1 MRKTGAEL
9 TSCYV
14 GVTEKLIADA
24 FETAQRDGALLL
36 LDEVDSFLRDRQAA
50 RYSWEVTAVNE
61 MLAQMER
68 FGGYFIA
75 TTNLKDD
82 LDPACL
88 RRFDLKTKF
97 DYLRPDQ
104 AVAMAQAYA
113 SKLGLPDN
121 SSVLEHV
128 ADFGSL
134 TPGDFAAVSRQATFR
149 QVSGVEDFVERLA
162 AESNLKAAGMGNP
175 KRWIL

>member
-1 MRKTGAEL
+1 
-9 TSCYV
+9 
-14 GVTEKLIADA
+14 
-24 FETAQRDGALLL
+24 
-36 LDEVDSFLRDRQAA
+36 
-50 RYSWEVTAVNE
+50 

-68 FGGYFIA
+68 YGGYFIA

-128 ADFGSL
+128 ADLGNL

-162 AESNLKAAGMGNP
+162 VESNLKAAGMGNP

>member
-1 MRKTGAEL
+1 M
-9 TSCYV
+9 

-68 FGGYFIA
+68 YGGYFIA

-97 DYLRPDQ
+97 DYLRPEQ
-104 AVAMAQAYA
+104 AVAMAKAYA
-113 SKLGLPDN
+113 GKLGLTDG
-121 SSVLEHV
+121 VEALDRV
-128 ADFGSL
+128 ADFGNL
-134 TPGDFAAVSRQATFR
+134 TPGDFAAVGRQAAFR
-149 QVSGVEDFVERLA
+149 KLSGAEDFVERLA
-162 AESNLKAAGMGNP
+162 VESNLKATGMGNP

>member
-24 FETAQRDGALLL
+24 FEMAQRDGALLL
-36 LDEVDSFLRDRQAA
+36 LDEVDSFLRDRQAT

-68 FGGYFIA
+68 YGGYFIA

-97 DYLRPDQ
+97 DYLRPEQ
-104 AVAMAQAYA
+104 AVAMAKAYA
-113 SKLGLPDN
+113 GKLGLTDG
-121 SSVLEHV
+121 VEALGRV
-128 ADFGSL
+128 ADFGNL
-134 TPGDFAAVSRQATFR
+134 TPGGVQETFGSRGFCRAFGCRVELEGCRNGKSEAV
-149 QVSGVEDFVERLA
+149 DFVV
-162 AESNLKAAGMGNP
+162 SDVG
-175 KRWIL
+175 